1 MKRIWL
7 GQWLRNG
14 ELKMP
19 GAGIGDCELEPLD
32 DANDRKTTHITKKQ
46 LDKAYEMMKINY
58 DGHTKKWTDAG
69 YFAPQAKESLEK
81 AVKVAQTHLAAAQS
95 SQEAVGYEDAVAAA
109 RKSLQEAETRQK
121 TQLKGIAQ
129 CESAKAEWDQAFA
142 GM

>member
-14 ELKMP
+14 ELEMP
-19 GAGIGDCELEPLD
+19 GTGIGDCELESLD
-32 DANDRKTTHITKKQ
+32 DPKDRKTTQITKKQ
-46 LDKAYEMMKINY
+46 LDNAYATMKTNY
-58 DGHTKKWTDAG
+58 GVQTKKWTDAG
-69 YFAPQAKESLEK
+69 YFAPEAKESLER
-81 AVKVAQTHLAAAQS
+81 AVTVAQTNLTAAQS
-95 SQEAVGYEDAVAAA
+95 SQETIGYEEALAAA

-129 CESAKAEWDQAFA
+129 CESAKAEWEQSFK

>member
-14 ELKMP
+14 ELEMP
-19 GAGIGDCELEPLD
+19 GTGIGDCELESLD
-32 DANDRKTTHITKKQ
+32 DPKDRKTTQITKKQ
-46 LDKAYEMMKINY
+46 LDNAYATMKTNY
-58 DGHTKKWTDAG
+58 GVQTKKWTDAG
-69 YFAPQAKESLEK
+69 YFAPEAKESLER
-81 AVKVAQTHLAAAQS
+81 AVTVAQTHLTTAQS
-95 SQEAVGYEDAVAAA
+95 SDEEAVTAA

-129 CESAKAEWDQAFA
+129 CESAKAEWEQSFK